1 MNKEQK
7 LIILASI
14 IGLSL
19 MMMNV
24 IVVAIAIPQIT
35 SSIPF
40 TSISSHW
47 IINIYALAMAVAGT
61 VVGKISD
68 IIQKYYYYWV
78 HSICHKLDW
87 LYLLGN
93 LLLLFVI

>member
-68 IIQKYYYYWV
+68 IILSRNIIIIGFIV
-78 HSICHKLDW
+78 FAISSIGCI
-87 LYLLGN
+87 YSET
-93 LLLLFVI
+93 